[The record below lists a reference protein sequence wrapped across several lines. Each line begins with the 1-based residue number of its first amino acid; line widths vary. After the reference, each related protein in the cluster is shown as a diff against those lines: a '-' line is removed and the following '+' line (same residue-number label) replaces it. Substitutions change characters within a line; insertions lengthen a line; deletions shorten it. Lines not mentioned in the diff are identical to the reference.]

1 MKRSLLALIVFC
13 CALPLCAQSMGEDVD
28 TQTRHYQMVEL
39 RQSAGVS
46 FKLGKN
52 GSIGLSE
59 EIREIVFD
67 SRNNPMA
74 YFSKSYTSVEG
85 GWKFLS
91 LTDAYN
97 GYKYGMKV
105 SAGYTLRYLNQKLR
119 DSQGNLLEPSNYL
132 RHRPY
137 LVLSASANF
146 GMVKLTLRE
155 RYLADFRTDSVNV
168 LEKPKCYME
177 LRSRLTADFTIP
189 GQTYKPYTSIEFANT
204 LNQPSCFDAS
214 GNMLYGGQYLSAIRA
229 RVGLRW
235 RLNLNNTLTFTYG
248 FHWGQSREV
257 NITRKSQQINRL
269 YMEQTSKHVITVAYE
284 FGGNK

>member
-1 MKRSLLALIVFC
+1 MKRCLFTLIVLC
-13 CALPLCAQSMGEDVD
+13 CGIPLFAQTMSDDVD
-28 TQTRHYQMVEL
+28 TQTRRYQMVEL
-39 RQSAGVS
+39 RQSAGVN

-52 GSIGLSE
+52 GSIGLTE
-59 EIREIVFD
+59 EIREIVYD
-67 SRNNPMA
+67 SNNDPMA
-74 YFSKSYTSVEG
+74 YFYKSYTSVEG

-97 GYKYGMKV
+97 GYKYGMKI
-105 SAGYTLRYLNQKLR
+105 SAGYTLRFLNQKMR
-119 DSQGNLLEPSNYL
+119 DSQGNLLTPNDYL

-137 LVLSASANF
+137 LVLTGSANF
-146 GMVKLTLRE
+146 GPVKLSLRE

-168 LEKPKCYME
+168 LEKPQCYME
-177 LRSRLTADFTIP
+177 LRSRITAEFTIP

-214 GNMLYGGQYLSAIRA
+214 GNKLYGGQYLSAIRA

-235 RLNLNNTLTFTYG
+235 RINLENTLTFTYG

-257 NITRKSQQINRL
+257 NITRKSQEINRL
-269 YMEQTSKHVITVAYE
+269 YMEQTGKHVITVAYE
-284 FGGNK
+284 FGM